1 MTAPTLLDRLRAHHR
16 GTEAERM
23 APTMVEGLPACGREA
38 CPVYDGKRCMAQGFR
53 PESLCEPAVEAM
65 GALLD
70 DEDAPPP
77 ADPALLASANR
88 MLAERVERLEAAIVT
103 AADALSY
110 ARGYVAGQGLSAEG
124 DVDEALAAI
133 AEAMPG
139 GEVERG

>member
-1 MTAPTLLDRLRAHHR
+1 
-16 GTEAERM
+16 
-23 APTMVEGLPACGREA
+23 
-38 CPVYDGKRCMAQGFR
+38 
-53 PESLCEPAVEAM
+53 
-65 GALLD
+65 
-70 DEDAPPP
+70 
-77 ADPALLASANR
+77 